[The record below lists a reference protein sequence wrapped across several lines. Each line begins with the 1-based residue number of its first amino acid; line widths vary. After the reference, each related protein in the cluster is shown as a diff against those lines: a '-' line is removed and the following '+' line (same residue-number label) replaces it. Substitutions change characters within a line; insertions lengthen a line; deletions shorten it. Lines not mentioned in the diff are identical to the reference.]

1 MHPNADL
8 LKRLFTALDQHQPH
22 NMTNCYAVN
31 AHFKDIA
38 FDLDGRPQIQAMW
51 EMVTGVEDLHAVFEI
66 LHADDT
72 SGRARVVDT
81 YTYTATGHPV
91 RNEISSSFIF
101 RDGLIVRQEDRCN
114 ALSWGIQA
122 LGPVQG
128 LLSWLAPWKRRE
140 MAMSKLDE
148 FIKQTAGEGA
158 NA

>member
-8 LKRLFTALDQHQPH
+8 MKRLFTALGQRQPDT
-22 NMTNCYAVN
+22 MTSCYAQD
-31 AHFKDIA
+31 ARFKDIA

-51 EMVTGVEDLHAVFEI
+51 EMVSKAKDLRATFEI

-81 YTYTATGHPV
+81 YTYSATGRPV
-91 RNEISSSFIF
+91 RNEISSDFTF
-101 RDGLIVRQEDRCN
+101 RDGLIVRHVDKCN

-128 LLSWLAPWKRRE
+128 LLSWLVPWKRRE
-140 MAMSKLDE
+140 MAMKRLNE
-148 FIKQTAGEGA
+148 FIK
-158 NA
+158 